1 MQRGEKIEVNDEN
14 ARVYFT
20 RPGMYYR
27 GDWTQNQSYPP
38 QSCVTVRGN
47 RDKSG
52 LWLCVGYIS
61 SSLNPPGSPNADGTL
76 WVRLADLEVHPLA
89 E

>member
-1 MQRGEKIEVNDEN
+1 MQRGKKIRINDEN

-38 QSCVTVRGN
+38 QSCVTVRSGS
-47 RDKSG
+47 RSG

-61 SSLNPPGSPNADGTL
+61 KSAYPPGENTGDGTL
-76 WVRLADLEVHPLA
+76 WVKLADLEVHPLA

>member
-1 MQRGEKIEVNDEN
+1 MQRGKKIRINDEN

-38 QSCVTVRGN
+38 QTCVTVRSSP
-47 RDKSG
+47 RPG

-61 SSLNPPGSPNADGTL
+61 KSDHPPGANTGDGTL
-76 WVRLADLEVHPLA
+76 WVKLADLEVHPLA

>member
-1 MQRGEKIEVNDEN
+1 MQRGKKIRINDEN

-38 QSCVTVRGN
+38 QSCVTVRTGY
-47 RDKSG
+47 RSG

-61 SSLNPPGSPNADGTL
+61 NSINSPGSNTGDGTL
-76 WVRLADLEVHPLA
+76 WVKLADLEVHPLA